1 MRGRRLAVVALS
13 ASLAMAMVACG
24 DEDDPTTT
32 ASGGAQTGGTT
43 ATSAPAPAA
52 TTPTT
57 TAARATVAT
66 ASSSLGTIFVDSAGK
81 TLYTFD
87 RDTGPTSACTGQCAA
102 TWPPLVLPSGTTS
115 PVAGP
120 GVSLLTTSPRPD
132 DSTKLQVVWDGKPL
146 YTYAADTA
154 AGDVKG
160 EGVGGVWHV
169 AKQPY

>member
-1 MRGRRLAVVALS
+1 M
-13 ASLAMAMVACG
+13 AMAACG
-24 DEDDPTTT
+24 DEDEPTTT
-32 ASGGAQTGGTT
+32 GAGAQTGATT
-43 ATSAPAPAA
+43 ATTGAPAPAA

-57 TAARATVAT
+57 AAAKPTVAT
-66 ASSSLGTIFVDSAGK
+66 ASSSLGTIFVDAAGK

-87 RDTGPTSACTGQCAA
+87 RDSGPTSSCTGQCAL
-102 TWPPLVLPSGTTS
+102 TWPPLVLPSGTTA

-120 GVSLLTTSPRPD
+120 GVSLLTAAPRPD
-132 DSTKLQVVWDGKPL
+132 DATKLQVVWDGKPL

-154 AGDVKG
+154 AGQTTG